1 MTERGESSPT
11 LGELVQGKGWRT
23 GAVVPHAIVRALQP
37 YLTRPDG
44 TPIKVGPE
52 DWLVVVSQTCDV
64 VAKDLDQEPCVEVL
78 HCRPI
83 PKLRPQFKELRS
95 TRRLDFRPNRQT
107 HADLALNAHA
117 VADRYLLPRDIL
129 RNHAPDSARRLDP
142 IATKRI
148 LAWFSL
154 RYGRPAWPDA
164 FVRRIGRKSKDVLE
178 TALEPLKDDI
188 AQVRVAI
195 IPNDQELPL
204 AQDYKVA
211 VYFIVSEE
219 IWESDPES
227 RKIIYKAFN
236 EYVATLAGCE
246 GIQVNQELSGVVS
259 GGEFSWQ
266 QTQLTDEWNFA
277 NLSHREI

>member
-1 MTERGESSPT
+1 MAGGEESSPT
-11 LGELVQGKGWRT
+11 LGELVEGKGWRT
-23 GAVVPHAIVRALQP
+23 GAVVPHAIVQTPQR

-44 TPIKVGPE
+44 APTKVEPE

-64 VAKDLDQEPCVEVL
+64 VAKDLDQEPFVEVL

-83 PKLRPQFKELRS
+83 PKLRPQFKELHS
-95 TRRLDFRPNRQT
+95 TRRLDFRPNRQA

-117 VADRYLLPRDIL
+117 VADRYFLPRNVL
-129 RNHAPDSARRLDP
+129 RNHAPDSARRLDS

-164 FVRRIGRKSKDVLE
+164 FVQRISRKCRD
-178 TALEPLKDDI
+178 ALEAALDPLRDDI

-195 IPNDQELPL
+195 IPNDQELPS
-204 AQDYKVA
+204 AQDYVVS
-211 VYFIVSEE
+211 VYFIVSED
-219 IWESDPES
+219 IWDSDPEG
-227 RKIIYKAFN
+227 RKVIYKAFN
-236 EYVATLAGCE
+236 EYVTTLAGCK
-246 GIQVNQELSGVVS
+246 GIQVNDELSGVVS
-259 GGEFSWQ
+259 GSDFSWQ